1 MSNVPAELR
10 YTKTHEWVRKNDD
23 GTLTVGIS
31 DHAQELLG
39 DLVFVDTPEAG
50 SSFEQ
55 GDDCAVVESVKAASD
70 VYCPISG
77 EVVAINEALADSPE
91 TINADP
97 YGDGWIFSIKPED
110 AGDFDSLMSAD
121 EYTEQ
126 VAAEEH

>member
-10 YTKTHEWVRKNDD
+10 YTKSHEWVRKNDD
-23 GTLTVGIS
+23 GTLTIGIS

-39 DLVFVDTPEAG
+39 DLVFVDAPEAG

-55 GDDCAVVESVKAASD
+55 GEDCAVVESVKAASD

-77 EVVAINEALADSPE
+77 EVTEANDALADSPE
-91 TINADP
+91 MINADP

-110 AGDFDSLMSAD
+110 EGDFDHLMSAD
-121 EYTEQ
+121 EYTSH
-126 VAAEEH
+126 VAAEDH

>member
-1 MSNVPAELR
+1 MSNVPGELR
-10 YTKTHEWVRKNDD
+10 YTKSHEWVRKNDD
-23 GTLTVGIS
+23 GSLTVGIS

-70 VYCPISG
+70 VYCPVSG
-77 EVVAINEALADSPE
+77 EVIEANAALADSPE

-97 YGDGWIFSIKPED
+97 YGDGWIFSLKPAD
-110 AGDFDSLMSAD
+110 AIEFDGLMSAD
-121 EYTEQ
+121 EYTAH